1 MLGYF
6 FLIECI
12 DWPKHRHLPFQSYGY
27 KNCTLQR
34 VQKQTEKSVP
44 QILDSYLYAVK
55 FTDTEKGIMPPLNA
69 LPGLGANAAMS
80 IVEARKDGEF
90 LSIEDLQIRGK
101 AGSSVIEIL
110 RIHGALQGLTET
122 NQISMF

>member
-34 VQKQTEKSVP
+34 AQKQTEKSVP

-55 FTDTEKGIMPPLNA
+55 FTDRKENTAYILMVHNSFLNT
-69 LPGLGANAAMS
+69 MY
-80 IVEARKDGEF
+80 
-90 LSIEDLQIRGK
+90 
-101 AGSSVIEIL
+101 
-110 RIHGALQGLTET
+110 HY
-122 NQISMF
+122 